1 MTKLFGT
8 DGIRGIAN
16 AYPMDGQTAMAVGS
30 AVATFFRSTA
40 PDRNVVPIG
49 QDTRLSGDMIAN
61 AVSAGICSAGLN
73 VSLLGVVPTPAVAF
87 FARTL
92 DDAAGGIVISAS
104 HNPYSDNGIKV
115 FDSKGTKLSDADETL
130 IEHQLAG
137 GPGKHSEPE
146 IPSSQIGR
154 IQPLGNSVSDYTAF
168 LRQSVPKLSLKGM
181 KIILDCANGATFK
194 AAPLLFSQLG
204 ADITAMFCEP
214 NGTNINA
221 ACGSQFPEALAQA
234 VVAGRATIGLA
245 FDGDG
250 DRLIAIDEAGAILTG
265 DQIIAVCAKHL
276 KDSGKLKKNLVVT
289 TVMSNLGLHRALGE
303 LNIQLET
310 SQVGDRHV
318 MRMMHEHDAVLGG
331 ENSGHIIFRDEHT
344 TGDGLMAALR
354 LIDAMVCAQ
363 KPLSEMARIMD
374 VFPQELINVEVL
386 SKPDLQSVPQI
397 IDAIRSVEKALSDE
411 GRVLVRYSGTQ
422 SQCRVMVEGPTVD
435 STRKYCRQIAD
446 VVSIV

>member
-1 MTKLFGT
+1 
-8 DGIRGIAN
+8 
-16 AYPMDGQTAMAVGS
+16 
-30 AVATFFRSTA
+30 
-40 PDRNVVPIG
+40 
-49 QDTRLSGDMIAN
+49 
-61 AVSAGICSAGLN
+61 
-73 VSLLGVVPTPAVAF
+73 
-87 FARTL
+87 
-92 DDAAGGIVISAS
+92 
-104 HNPYSDNGIKV
+104 
-115 FDSKGTKLSDADETL
+115 
-130 IEHQLAG
+130 
-137 GPGKHSEPE
+137 
-146 IPSSQIGR
+146 
-154 IQPLGNSVSDYTAF
+154 
-168 LRQSVPKLSLKGM
+168 M

-194 AAPLLFSQLG
+194 AAPLLFSLLG

-446 VVSIV
+446 VVSQLFRTVINPAGMLSI

>member
-137 GPGKHSEPE
+137 GLGKYSEPE
-146 IPSSQIGR
+146 HSVISNRTNPAIGEQR
-154 IQPLGNSVSDYTAF
+154 IGLHCLFAAIGAE
-168 LRQSVPKLSLKGM
+168 SVPKGHE
-181 KIILDCANGATFK
+181 NHF
-194 AAPLLFSQLG
+194 
-204 ADITAMFCEP
+204 
-214 NGTNINA
+214 
-221 ACGSQFPEALAQA
+221 
-234 VVAGRATIGLA
+234 GL
-245 FDGDG
+245 
-250 DRLIAIDEAGAILTG
+250 R
-265 DQIIAVCAKHL
+265 QW
-276 KDSGKLKKNLVVT
+276 
-289 TVMSNLGLHRALGE
+289 
-303 LNIQLET
+303 
-310 SQVGDRHV
+310 
-318 MRMMHEHDAVLGG
+318 
-331 ENSGHIIFRDEHT
+331 GHF
-344 TGDGLMAALR
+344 
-354 LIDAMVCAQ
+354 
-363 KPLSEMARIMD
+363 
-374 VFPQELINVEVL
+374 
-386 SKPDLQSVPQI
+386 
-397 IDAIRSVEKALSDE
+397 
-411 GRVLVRYSGTQ
+411 
-422 SQCRVMVEGPTVD
+422 
-435 STRKYCRQIAD
+435 
-446 VVSIV
+446 

>member
-1 MTKLFGT
+1 
-8 DGIRGIAN
+8 
-16 AYPMDGQTAMAVGS
+16 
-30 AVATFFRSTA
+30 
-40 PDRNVVPIG
+40 
-49 QDTRLSGDMIAN
+49 
-61 AVSAGICSAGLN
+61 
-73 VSLLGVVPTPAVAF
+73 
-87 FARTL
+87 
-92 DDAAGGIVISAS
+92 
-104 HNPYSDNGIKV
+104 
-115 FDSKGTKLSDADETL
+115 
-130 IEHQLAG
+130 
-137 GPGKHSEPE
+137 
-146 IPSSQIGR
+146 
-154 IQPLGNSVSDYTAF
+154 
-168 LRQSVPKLSLKGM
+168 M

-276 KDSGKLKKNLVVT
+276 KDSGRLKKNLVVT

-318 MRMMHEHDAVLGG
+318 IRMMHEHDAVLGG

-446 VVSIV
+446 VVSYCLGR

>member
-137 GPGKHSEPE
+137 GLGKP
-146 IPSSQIGR
+146 
-154 IQPLGNSVSDYTAF
+154 
-168 LRQSVPKLSLKGM
+168 
-181 KIILDCANGATFK
+181 ANQTF
-194 AAPLLFSQLG
+194 
-204 ADITAMFCEP
+204 
-214 NGTNINA
+214 
-221 ACGSQFPEALAQA
+221 
-234 VVAGRATIGLA
+234 R
-245 FDGDG
+245 
-250 DRLIAIDEAGAILTG
+250 
-265 DQIIAVCAKHL
+265 HL
-276 KDSGKLKKNLVVT
+276 K
-289 TVMSNLGLHRALGE
+289 
-303 LNIQLET
+303 
-310 SQVGDRHV
+310 
-318 MRMMHEHDAVLGG
+318 
-331 ENSGHIIFRDEHT
+331 
-344 TGDGLMAALR
+344 
-354 LIDAMVCAQ
+354 
-363 KPLSEMARIMD
+363 
-374 VFPQELINVEVL
+374 
-386 SKPDLQSVPQI
+386 
-397 IDAIRSVEKALSDE
+397 SDE
-411 GRVLVRYSGTQ
+411 SSHWGTAYRITLPFCGNR
-422 SQCRVMVEGPTVD
+422 CRICP
-435 STRKYCRQIAD
+435 
-446 VVSIV
+446 